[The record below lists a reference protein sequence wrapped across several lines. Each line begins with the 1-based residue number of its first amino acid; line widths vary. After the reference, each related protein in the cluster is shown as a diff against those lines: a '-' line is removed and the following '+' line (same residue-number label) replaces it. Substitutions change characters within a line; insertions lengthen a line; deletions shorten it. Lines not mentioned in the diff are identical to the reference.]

1 MKRLFTIFSLFFALS
16 SNAQVFDGVEVS
28 GDLPSTIAK
37 FKAKGYIFKKYL
49 DNGAILNGKVG
60 YRNVEVYIY
69 VTPKSKK
76 VFKFSVFLEEQL
88 TWSNLKNDYDKYYDI
103 FKEKYGAPDSEYS
116 FFSSPYKQGD
126 GYEMTAVTLE
136 KATFS
141 AYWLGRNNTSMVVS
155 ISKWNQV
162 QLVYENDTNTDL
174 KEKELSVIEN
184 NIF

>member
-1 MKRLFTIFSLFFALS
+1 M
-16 SNAQVFDGVEVS
+16 
-28 GDLPSTIAK
+28 
-37 FKAKGYIFKKYL
+37 
-49 DNGAILNGKVG
+49 
-60 YRNVEVYIY
+60 
-69 VTPKSKK
+69 
-76 VFKFSVFLEEQL
+76 
-88 TWSNLKNDYDKYYDI
+88 KNDYDKYYDI

-141 AYWLGRNNTSMVVS
+141 AYWLSKNNASMVVS

-162 QLVYENDTNTDL
+162 QLVYENDTNTDIR
-174 KEKELSVIEN
+174 EKEMTTIEK